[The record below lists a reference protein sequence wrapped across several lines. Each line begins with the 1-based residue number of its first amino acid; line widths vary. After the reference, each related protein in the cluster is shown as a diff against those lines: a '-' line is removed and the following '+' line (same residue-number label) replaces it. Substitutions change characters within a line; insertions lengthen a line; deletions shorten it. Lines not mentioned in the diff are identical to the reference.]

1 VYLYDQSKLQILIE
15 NKYLSALIKFLKQ
28 QKNELLA
35 APVNLSKKKNQK
47 KREGQNTQHHT
58 EGLSMLRKTN
68 HTRYYNPHVPVLT
81 GMTAERGRSVG
92 EKAMQRWNRGQTER
106 MQSGGE
112 MVAT

>member
-1 VYLYDQSKLQILIE
+1 LFYLVYLYDQSKLQILIE

-35 APVNLSKKKNQK
+35 APVNLSKKKTK
-47 KREGQNTQHHT
+47 ERESQNTQHHA

-68 HTRYYNPHVPVLT
+68 HVPVLT
-81 GMTAERGRSVG
+81 GMTAERGWSVG
-92 EKAMQRWNRGQTER
+92 EKAMQRWNREQTER
-106 MQSGGE
+106 IQSGGE